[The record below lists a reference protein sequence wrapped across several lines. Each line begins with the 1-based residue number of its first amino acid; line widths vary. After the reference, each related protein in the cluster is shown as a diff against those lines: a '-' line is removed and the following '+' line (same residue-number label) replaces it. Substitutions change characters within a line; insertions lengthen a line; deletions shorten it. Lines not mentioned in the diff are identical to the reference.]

1 MQSTLNQFL
10 PNSRYFPLDNQNQT
24 NQTNTTQLQTLSR
37 EQKKEALNSVPM
49 INNIGD
55 ENSFFNSIIHMLYFT
70 PEIFSFLQENI
81 DNIKKE
87 NSRYQILGELYN
99 ILDKYEKLLDKN
111 QCYLIPEDER
121 FIDVKNIR
129 LKISELYKGEGFFQ
143 MNNSDDPSEIL
154 YFFLNCIHSYS
165 MNLGSPKYYII
176 ENERIVKNLYNEN
189 NEYNFNYLKEKE
201 DKCDPKCLSH
211 TLFDLNLIQQIECL
225 SCKSCGNIK
234 KFPNNFFIFDINYK
248 NIAIN
253 TKKINKFKYLLNT
266 FFRQAKKQIQFTN
279 DECPN
284 KCKEPNIINK
294 IYVLEPSQYLVFNIN
309 WKEIKPSLEDV
320 CKCYFMLSR
329 VIHNNEIFDFL
340 DKDKI
345 ADYSLYGFI
354 SYWNGHYISF
364 YTNRYKEWYF
374 YEDMN
379 SKKMATWK
387 EILIYC
393 IKNHYHPI
401 MLFYRKSEGKI
412 AIYDPQIV
420 EKDFIEIM
428 NYCKTVDE
436 ETLQRNSLLSID
448 ENKLT
453 NLTVSLS
460 NSFIRPTMQPNKT
473 NDYDLIKTVENLQ
486 KLEEMKEKKKKMK
499 YLEDNQ
505 KSDTATG
512 MIPEGIN
519 LFAGKWIC
527 HICHNHNNFSVYQC
541 SKCQEINVKVFEIIY
556 NAKSQ
561 RGTYR
566 RNFKNNPS
574 KFERLSKN
582 FEKNYSSLIKARLNL
597 SQRDDAYE
605 KIKKKQKEEELKLE
619 KERERKFLEN
629 KIKFVVNPDKTWTCI
644 YCGFFNENINIDFCE
659 QCKWNK
665 PQENELID
673 KIADVNSIS
682 SMKQYL

>member
-1 MQSTLNQFL
+1 MLNINQLL
-10 PNSRYFPLDNQNQT
+10 PNSRYSPLDSVSLT
-24 NQTNTTQLQTLSR
+24 NASQLQTLSR
-37 EQKKEALNSVPM
+37 EPKREALHSVPM
-49 INNIGD
+49 TNDIGD

-70 PEIFSFLQENI
+70 PEIFSFLQENK
-81 DNIKKE
+81 DNFIKK
-87 NSRYQILGELYN
+87 NLGYDILGELYD
-99 ILDKYEKLLDKN
+99 ILDKYDKLLDKN

-129 LKISELYKGEGFFQ
+129 KKISELYKGEGFFQ

-154 YFFLNCIHSYS
+154 YFFLNSIHSYS
-165 MNLGSPKYYII
+165 LNLDSPKYYII
-176 ENERIVKNLYNEN
+176 ENHKKENDLNEINDFNNLG
-189 NEYNFNYLKEKE
+189 EKE
-201 DKCDPKCLSH
+201 DKCDPICLAHS
-211 TLFDLNLIQQIECL
+211 LFDMHLIQQIECL
-225 SCKSCGNIK
+225 SCKKSGNIK

-248 NIAIN
+248 DIAIR
-253 TKKINKFKYLLNT
+253 TKHINKFKYLLNT
-266 FFRQAKKQIQFTN
+266 FFRYAKKQFQITN
-279 DECPN
+279 DQCPSQ
-284 KCKEPNIINK
+284 CKEPNLINR

-309 WKEIKPSLEDV
+309 WKEIRPSLQEV

-329 VIHNNEIFDFL
+329 VLHNNELFDIL

-345 ADYSLYGFI
+345 GDYSLYGFI

-364 YTNRYKEWYF
+364 YTNKYKEWYF

-379 SKKMATWK
+379 SKKMLSWK
-387 EILIYC
+387 DILIFC

-401 MLFYRKSEGKI
+401 MLFYRKTEGKI
-412 AIYDPQIV
+412 AVYDPQIV

-428 NYCKTVDE
+428 NYCQTVDV
-436 ETLQRNSLLSID
+436 ETLERNSLLSLND
-448 ENKLT
+448 NLMSS
-453 NLTVSLS
+453 LTVSLS

-499 YLEDNQ
+499 FLDDMQ
-505 KSDTATG
+505 KYGRDSG

-527 HICHNHNNFSVYQC
+527 HKCHNHNNFSVYQC

-556 NAKSQ
+556 NTKNQ
-561 RGTYR
+561 KGTYR

-574 KFERLSKN
+574 KFERLTKN

-597 SQRDDAYE
+597 SQRDNDYE
-605 KIKKKQKEEELKLE
+605 KIKKKQKEEQLKLQLE
-619 KERERKFLEN
+619 NERKLNAN
-629 KIKFVVNPDKTWTCI
+629 KIKFIVNPDKTWTCV

-659 QCKWNK
+659 QCKLNK
-665 PQENELID
+665 PNENELIEIN
-673 KIADVNSIS
+673 KENNTIS

>member
-1 MQSTLNQFL
+1 MQNNINQF
-10 PNSRYFPLDNQNQT
+10 PQNNRYFPIDSI
-24 NQTNTTQLQTLSR
+24 NQTNTSYLQTVSKEPKR
-37 EQKKEALNSVPM
+37 EAMSSVPM
-49 INNIGD
+49 INDLGD

-70 PEIFSFLQENI
+70 PEIFTFLDENKE
-81 DNIKKE
+81 NFKKE
-87 NSRYQILGELYN
+87 NSKYEILGELYD
-99 ILDKYEKLLDKN
+99 ILDKYDKLLDKY

-129 LKISELYKGEGFFQ
+129 KKISELYKGEGFFQ

-154 YFFLNCIHSYS
+154 YFFLNAIHSYS
-165 MNLGSPKYYII
+165 LNLDSPKYYII
-176 ENERIVKNLYNEN
+176 ENQKKRQNSGNEN
-189 NEYNFNYLKEKE
+189 SDYNYIGEKE
-201 DKCDPKCLSH
+201 DKCEPICLTHS
-211 TLFDLNLIQQIECL
+211 LFDMHLIQQIECL
-225 SCKSCGNIK
+225 SCQNAGIIK

-253 TKKINKFKYLLNT
+253 TKHINKFKYLLNT
-266 FFRQAKKQIQFTN
+266 FFRYAKKQFQTTN

-284 KCKEPNIINK
+284 QCKEPNLINR
-294 IYVLEPSQYLVFNIN
+294 IYALEPSQYLIFNIN
-309 WKEIKPSLEDV
+309 WKEIKPSLKDV
-320 CKCYFMLSR
+320 CKCYFMISR
-329 VIHNNEIFDFL
+329 VLHNNEIFDIL
-340 DKDKI
+340 DKDKT

-364 YTNRYKEWYF
+364 YINKNKEWYF
-374 YEDMN
+374 YEDMI
-379 SKKMATWK
+379 SKKMASWK
-387 EILIYC
+387 EILIFC

-401 MLFYRKSEGKI
+401 MLFYRKTDSKV
-412 AIYDPQIV
+412 AVYDQQIV
-420 EKDFIEIM
+420 EKDYIEIM
-428 NYCKTVDE
+428 NYCITVDV
-436 ETLQRNSLLSID
+436 ETLQRNSLLSFE
-448 ENKLT
+448 ENKIS

-460 NSFIRPTMQPNKT
+460 NSHIRPTMLPDKT

-499 YLEDNQ
+499 YLDDMQ
-505 KSDTATG
+505 KSDTASG

-527 HICHNHNNFSVYQC
+527 HKCHNHNNFSVYQC

-556 NAKSQ
+556 NTKNQ
-561 RGTYR
+561 KGTYR

-582 FEKNYSSLIKARLNL
+582 FEQNYSSLIKAKLNL
-597 SQRDDAYE
+597 SQRDDEYE
-605 KIKKKQKEEELKLE
+605 KIKKKQKEEELKIEIENE
-619 KERERKFLEN
+619 KKLN
-629 KIKFVVNPDKTWTCI
+629 ADKIKFEVNPDKTWRCI

-665 PQENELID
+665 PNENDMIEIKD
-673 KIADVNSIS
+673 EDNTIS